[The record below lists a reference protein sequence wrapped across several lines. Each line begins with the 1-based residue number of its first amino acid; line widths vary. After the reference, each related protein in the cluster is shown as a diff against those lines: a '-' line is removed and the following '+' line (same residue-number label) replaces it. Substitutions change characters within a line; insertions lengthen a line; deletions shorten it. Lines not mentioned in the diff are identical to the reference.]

1 MRFIQCARETAP
13 QNALKVTNRY
23 YVSLTGTIKWD
34 LPGFAGFY
42 RVIAGM
48 SETHV
53 LSALKAKHGHVK
65 GQIVALDAQA
75 TQLRIDLDH
84 IEHVIR
90 MFQQDWRANDAAVA
104 PRKPSR
110 WDKRGQGIK
119 TALEVLREARE
130 PMTAREIVLAVWAR
144 TGLPIP
150 SKQELYRITSTFN
163 SALGRRVGK
172 GVVMIEGRPKRWMV
186 SR

>member
-1 MRFIQCARETAP
+1 
-13 QNALKVTNRY
+13 
-23 YVSLTGTIKWD
+23 
-34 LPGFAGFY
+34 
-42 RVIAGM
+42 M
-48 SETHV
+48 SETHI

-90 MFQQDWRANDAAVA
+90 MFQQDWRASNKATA

-119 TALEVLREARE
+119 TALTVLREASE

-144 TGLPIP
+144 TGLPVP
-150 SKQELYRITSTFN
+150 AKQELYRISATFN
-163 SALGRRVGK
+163 MALARRVGK
-172 GVVMIEGRPKRWMV
+172 GVVVIEGTPKRWV
-186 SR
+186 VG

>member
-1 MRFIQCARETAP
+1 MAEP
-13 QNALKVTNRY
+13 
-23 YVSLTGTIKWD
+23 
-34 LPGFAGFY
+34 
-42 RVIAGM
+42 
-48 SETHV
+48 HV

-90 MFQQDWRANDAAVA
+90 MFQQDWRANNDAVA

-119 TALEVLREARE
+119 TALAVLREARE
-130 PMTAREIVLAVWAR
+130 PMMAREIVLAVWAD
-144 TGLPIP
+144 TGLPVP
-150 SKQELYRITSTFN
+150 AKQELYRITSTFN
-163 SALGRRVGK
+163 MALGRRVGK
-172 GVVMIEGRPKRWMV
+172 GMVMVEGLPRRWEIK
-186 SR
+186 

>member
-1 MRFIQCARETAP
+1 M
-13 QNALKVTNRY
+13 
-23 YVSLTGTIKWD
+23 
-34 LPGFAGFY
+34 GFAGFY

-48 SETHV
+48 AETHV

-65 GQIVALDAQA
+65 GQIVALDGQA
-75 TQLRIDLDH
+75 AQLRIDIDH

-90 MFQQDWRANDAAVA
+90 MFQQDWRANNDAVA

-119 TALEVLREARE
+119 TALAVLREASE

-144 TGLPIP
+144 TGLPVP
-150 SKQELYRITSTFN
+150 AKQELYRITSTFN
-163 SALGRRVGK
+163 TALGRRVGK
-172 GVVMIEGRPKRWMV
+172 GVVMIEGTPKRWV
-186 SR
+186 IT